1 MRERPIRK
9 FSLWEIDKPIKS
21 YKPFYIDIDR
31 KIDRRAL
38 NGLIIDYFAKSAN
51 DLNINNLFYKIQIPA
66 GDSVELLNY
75 LRILGYDSSTLF
87 PGYSGIVKDIKEIS
101 RIMETIES

>member
-1 MRERPIRK
+1 
-9 FSLWEIDKPIKS
+9 LHN
-21 YKPFYIDIDR
+21 PFYAKIELNKKEDNGQFIGGLR

-38 NGLIIDYFAKSAN
+38 NDLIADYFAKSAN
-51 DLNINNLFYKIQIPA
+51 DLNIDNLFYKIQIPA

-87 PGYSGIVKDIKEIS
+87 PGYSGIVKDIKES